1 MININFI
8 ALIISFL
15 FVFLIIILGTILE
28 KKKIVS
34 KEGSRKFIHIS
45 VANWWFIYMFMFNNI
60 WYGIIPPIT
69 FIILNIFSYKYKL
82 IDSMERDESN
92 TLGTVYYPISLLILV
107 IYSYITNDKVIGG
120 ISILIL
126 GYGDGLAAVF
136 GKRYNKIKIFND
148 KTLSGAVTVF
158 LVSIIISTVFLMLF
172 KEIKTS
178 KLILVVLI
186 TSLSA
191 TGLELFTKKGLDNLT
206 IPIGLTAILYVLLN
220 LFI

>member
-158 LVSIIISTVFLMLF
+158 LVSIIISTVLLMLF